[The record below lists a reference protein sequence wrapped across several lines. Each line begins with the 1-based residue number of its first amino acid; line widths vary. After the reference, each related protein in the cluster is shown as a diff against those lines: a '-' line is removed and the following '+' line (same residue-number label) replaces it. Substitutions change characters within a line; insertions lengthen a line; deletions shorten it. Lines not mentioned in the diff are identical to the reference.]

1 LAVRWA
7 AALVLAAALAT
18 SVEAAPPPIKA
29 TPQPP
34 LKEGSATAVA
44 SPATSGERPV
54 ALTLKL
60 RYEMTCGQPGVGPVV
75 VVLPATMMAPATIA
89 RKAVLVRGRAAPSVN
104 VKGHVITIGLPRPPL
119 VICQSIGLGTL
130 TVTFTRAARL
140 GNPMA
145 PGVYTVHARVGG
157 RTFTAALTVVRQA

>member
-1 LAVRWA
+1 
-7 AALVLAAALAT
+7 LAAALAT
-18 SVEAAPPPIKA
+18 SVEAAPPPVKA
-29 TPQPP
+29 PPQPP
-34 LKEGSATAVA
+34 LKAGSATAVA
-44 SPATSGERPV
+44 SPSTSGERPA

-75 VVLPATMMAPATIA
+75 VVLPATMLAPATIA
-89 RKAVLVRGRAAPSVN
+89 RAAVLVRGRPAPSLT

-130 TVTFTRAARL
+130 TVAFTRAARL

-145 PGVYTVHARVGG
+145 PGAYTVRARVAG
-157 RTFTAALTVVRQA
+157 RTFTAALTIDRQA